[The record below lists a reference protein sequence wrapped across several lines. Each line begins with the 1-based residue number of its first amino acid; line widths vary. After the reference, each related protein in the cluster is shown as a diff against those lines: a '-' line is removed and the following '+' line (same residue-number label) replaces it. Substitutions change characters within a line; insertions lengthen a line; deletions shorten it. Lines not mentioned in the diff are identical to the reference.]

1 MMGDG
6 RAPGAGKGHSL
17 SALEKNTDRH
27 PEGGRDNGAMK
38 ATYHIVRRRR
48 RRRLA
53 RRPTSPAVWMARGVA
68 VLLVLVLLSV
78 TTVVAMAAGAT
89 VGVYMYFARQL
100 PDPSVIEA
108 AQEEFQTVKIY
119 DRTGRYLL
127 YEAID
132 PRPFR
137 GDRTY
142 VPLSEISPWV
152 IKATIA
158 LEDRSFYDNPGVNVR
173 GIIRAFF
180 ANLRG
185 GPIQGG
191 SSITQQLIKNV
202 VFDYEERIQR
212 SYTRKIKEVI
222 LALEITRRYPKDK
235 ILEWYL
241 NYNFYGNNAY
251 GIEAAAQVYFN
262 KSAKDLN
269 LAEAAMLAHLPQ
281 FPALNPFQN
290 PEIAKRRQWR
300 VLQAMVAA
308 GYITPEEA
316 EAAYAQELDLRD
328 SVAERYNI
336 SAAPHF
342 ALYVLEQLEKKFNTP
357 EDPFFIWRKGL
368 VVYTTLDYELQKEA
382 ERIVREQVQRL
393 QEEGREAR
401 NAAAVVL
408 RANTGEILAMVGSV
422 DFYNEEIDG
431 EVNMAISP
439 RQPGS
444 SFKPFTYAYAFST
457 KEFYPAKMVLDVRQV
472 FPDPE
477 TGIYVPE
484 NFDRRYHGPETMRE
498 ALQRSHNIPAVWTL
512 AQVGVKN
519 VVDFA
524 HRMGITTLNKDY
536 YGLSLTLGGGEV
548 TLLDM
553 TYAFSVFA
561 NNGVMVGEPVPPAEQ
576 RPGYRTL
583 NPVAILQVRDSVGN
597 ILYQYDEP
605 QSERIISPQLAYMMN
620 HVLSDPTPR
629 PPEFGRY
636 AQYLVLEDRP
646 VAAKTGTS
654 NDFRDAWTIGYTPQ
668 VVVGVWV
675 GNADNTPMK
684 RVSGAVGAAPIF
696 HRIMQAATRDL
707 PPTPFYRPPG
717 IVEVDVCWPSGLL
730 PTPECR
736 EAGQVR
742 TDIFFE
748 DAVPTEYDNVWR
760 AFEINRNN
768 GKLATPYTPPELRE
782 RRVYMIL
789 PPEAADW
796 LREQNVPQPPRV
808 YDDEYGPTVFNEEVA
823 IITPRP
829 FSYVRDI
836 VEIQGNARGPNFSR
850 YRVEFGAGL
859 SPTRWTPIGPEHYNQ
874 VERNILEFWDT
885 RGLPEGLYTLR
896 LSVFG
901 NDGSVRTA
909 ETQVTVDNTPP
920 RVRLSKPMEGDVYVM
935 EDDEWVTVQPE
946 IEEEWAVDRVE
957 FFLDGV
963 KFAESTVPPFNQKWT
978 ITMSDTIPLADMAP
992 ITATRP
998 LTLPD
1003 GTVVEEVYTVT
1014 QVITETLPDGSL
1026 RLIQMWDNGMMVI
1039 SDTQG
1044 YTESHVI
1051 TVKVFD
1057 KAGNEA
1063 ESPPVRI
1070 YVVHKEEETASNNG
1084 HERWVRREVP
1094 LVGVVSSRVRSYR
1107 PVLPV
1112 PRVRLPIAFPRGH
1125 PS

>member
-1 MMGDG
+1 M
-6 RAPGAGKGHSL
+6 
-17 SALEKNTDRH
+17 N
-27 PEGGRDNGAMK
+27 
-38 ATYHIVRRRR
+38 ATYHIIRRRR
-48 RRRLA
+48 RRRMANKPPSFGAWLA
-53 RRPTSPAVWMARGVA
+53 RFVVA
-68 VLLVLVLLSV
+68 VLLVTMVATTAV
-78 TTVVAMAAGAT
+78 TAAAAGA
-89 VGVYMYFARQL
+89 VAGVYMYFARQL
-100 PDPSVIEA
+100 PDPSVIET

-119 DRTGRYLL
+119 DRTGKHLL

-158 LEDRSFYDNPGVNVR
+158 LEDRSFYENPGVNVR
-173 GIIRAFF
+173 GIVRAFVS
-180 ANLRG
+180 NLRG
-185 GPIQGG
+185 GAIQGG

-202 VFDYEERIQR
+202 VFDYEERIKR

-222 LALEITRRYPKDK
+222 LAIEITRRYPKDK

-251 GIEAAAQVYFN
+251 GIEAAARVYFN
-262 KSAKDLN
+262 KKAKDLN

-300 VLQAMVAA
+300 VLQAMVEA
-308 GYITPEEA
+308 GYITEEQA
-316 EAAYAQELDLRD
+316 RQAYAEELNLRD

-342 ALYVLEQLEKKFNTP
+342 ALYALKELEKKFNTP
-357 EDPFFIWRKGL
+357 EDPYFIWRKGV

-382 ERIVREQVQRL
+382 ERIAREQIKKL
-393 QEEGREAR
+393 EEEGRDAH
-401 NAAAVVL
+401 NAAVVVL

-422 DFYNEEIDG
+422 DFYNKDIDG
-431 EVNMAISP
+431 EVNMAVAE

-444 SFKPFTYAYAFST
+444 SFKPFTYAYAFNT
-457 KEFYPAKMVLDVRQV
+457 KKFYPAKMVLDVRQV

-477 TGIYVPE
+477 AGIYVPE

-512 AQVGVKN
+512 SQVGVKN

-524 HRMGITTLNKDY
+524 HRMGITTLTKDY

-548 TLLDM
+548 KLIDM
-553 TYAFSVFA
+553 AYAFSVFA
-561 NNGVMVGEPVPPAEQ
+561 NNGLMVGEPVPPEEQ

-583 NPVAILQVRDSVGN
+583 NPVAILQVRDSDGN
-597 ILYQYDEP
+597 ILYQYEKP
-605 QSERIISPQLAYMMN
+605 ETQRVISPQLAYMMN
-620 HVLSDPTPR
+620 NVLSDPRPR
-629 PPEFGRY
+629 PPAFGRF
-636 AQYLVLEDRP
+636 AKYLVLEDRP

-684 RVSGAVGAAPIF
+684 RVSGAIGAAPIF
-696 HRIMQAATRDL
+696 NEVMKVATKDL
-707 PPTPFYRPPG
+707 PPAEFYRPPG
-717 IVEVDVCWPSGLL
+717 IVDVDVCWPSGLL
-730 PTPECR
+730 PTPECN
-736 EAGQVR
+736 EVGKVI

-748 DAVPTEYDNVWR
+748 DAIPTEYDNVWR
-760 AFEINRNN
+760 AFEINKAN

-782 RRVYMIL
+782 RQVFMIL
-789 PPEAADW
+789 PPEANDW
-796 LREQNVPQPPRV
+796 IRENNVPQPPRA
-808 YDDEYGPTVFNEEVA
+808 YDDEFGPTVFNEEVA
-823 IITPRP
+823 IISPRP

-836 VEIQGNARGPNFSR
+836 VEIRGNARGGNFQR
-850 YRVEFGAGL
+850 YKVEFGPGL
-859 SPTRWTPIGPEHYNQ
+859 NPTQWTQIGPEHYNQ
-874 VERNILEFWDT
+874 VDRNVLEYWDT
-885 RGLPEGLYTLR
+885 RNLEEGLYTLR
-896 LSVFG
+896 LTVFG

-920 RVRLSKPMEGDVYVM
+920 EVRIAKPADGDVYVM
-935 EDDEWVTVQPE
+935 EDDEWVTIQPE
-946 IEEEWAVDRVE
+946 IDEAWAMDRVE
-957 FFLDGV
+957 FYLDGV

-978 ITMSDTIPLADMAP
+978 ITMSDTIPIEGMEP

-998 LTLPD
+998 ITLPD
-1003 GTVVEEVYTVT
+1003 GTIAEEVYTVT

-1026 RLIQMWDNGMMVI
+1026 RLIQEWDNGFMVI
-1039 SDTQG
+1039 SDTHG
-1044 YTESHVI
+1044 YTESHVL
-1051 TVKVFD
+1051 TVKAID

-1063 ESPPVRI
+1063 ESDPVRI
-1070 YVVHKEEETASNNG
+1070 YIVHKEEEETARAVDVWFDVWHRGLQSEKYKVKR
-1084 HERWVRREVP
+1084 ERTNPHPPFSLFTFHSSLVSHDLPRMRRMT
-1094 LVGVVSSRVRSYR
+1094 S
-1107 PVLPV
+1107 
-1112 PRVRLPIAFPRGH
+1112 
-1125 PS
+1125 

>member
-1 MMGDG
+1 M
-6 RAPGAGKGHSL
+6 
-17 SALEKNTDRH
+17 N
-27 PEGGRDNGAMK
+27 
-38 ATYHIVRRRR
+38 ATYHIIRRRR

-53 RRPTSPAVWMARGVA
+53 NKPPSFGVWLARFVVA
-68 VLLVLVLLSV
+68 VLLVTMVATTAV
-78 TTVVAMAAGAT
+78 TAAAAGA
-89 VGVYMYFARQL
+89 VAGVYMYFARQL
-100 PDPSVIEA
+100 PDPSVIET

-119 DRTGRYLL
+119 DRTGKHLL

-158 LEDRSFYDNPGVNVR
+158 LEDRSFYENPGVNVR
-173 GIIRAFF
+173 GIVRAFVS
-180 ANLRG
+180 NLRG
-185 GPIQGG
+185 GAIQGG

-202 VFDYEERIQR
+202 VFDYEERIKR

-222 LALEITRRYPKDK
+222 LAIEITRRYPKDK

-251 GIEAAAQVYFN
+251 GIEAAARVYFN
-262 KSAKDLN
+262 KKAKDLN

-300 VLQAMVAA
+300 VLQAMVEA
-308 GYITPEEA
+308 GYITEEQA
-316 EAAYAQELDLRD
+316 RQAYAEELNLSD

-342 ALYVLEQLEKKFNTP
+342 ALYALKELEKKFNTP
-357 EDPFFIWRKGL
+357 EDPYFIWRKGV

-382 ERIVREQVQRL
+382 ERIAREQIKKL
-393 QEEGREAR
+393 EEEGRDAH
-401 NAAAVVL
+401 NAAVVVL

-422 DFYNEEIDG
+422 DFYNKDIDG
-431 EVNMAISP
+431 EVNMAVAE

-444 SFKPFTYAYAFST
+444 SFKPFTYAYAFNT
-457 KEFYPAKMVLDVRQV
+457 KKFYPAKMVLDVRQV

-477 TGIYVPE
+477 AGIYVPE

-512 AQVGVKN
+512 SQVGVKN

-524 HRMGITTLNKDY
+524 HRMGITTLTKDY

-548 TLLDM
+548 KLIDM
-553 TYAFSVFA
+553 AYAFSVFA
-561 NNGVMVGEPVPPAEQ
+561 NNGLMVGEPVPPEEQ

-583 NPVAILQVRDSVGN
+583 NPVAILQVRDSDGN
-597 ILYQYDEP
+597 ILYQYEKP
-605 QSERIISPQLAYMMN
+605 ETQRVISPQLAYMMN
-620 HVLSDPTPR
+620 NVLSDPRPR
-629 PPEFGRY
+629 PPAFGRF
-636 AQYLVLEDRP
+636 AKYLVLDDRP

-684 RVSGAVGAAPIF
+684 RVSGAIGAAPIF
-696 HRIMQAATRDL
+696 NEVMKVATKDL
-707 PPTPFYRPPG
+707 PPAEFYRPPG
-717 IVEVDVCWPSGLL
+717 IVDVDVCWPSGLL
-730 PTPECR
+730 PTPECN
-736 EAGQVR
+736 EVGKVI

-748 DAVPTEYDNVWR
+748 DAIPTEYDNVWR
-760 AFEINRNN
+760 AFEINKAN

-782 RRVYMIL
+782 RRVFMIL
-789 PPEAADW
+789 PPEANDW
-796 LREQNVPQPPRV
+796 IRENNVPQPPRA
-808 YDDEYGPTVFNEEVA
+808 YDDEFGPTVFNEEVA
-823 IITPRP
+823 IISPRP
-829 FSYVRDI
+829 FSYARDI
-836 VEIQGNARGPNFSR
+836 VEILGNARGGNFQR
-850 YRVEFGAGL
+850 YKVEFGPGL
-859 SPTRWTPIGPEHYNQ
+859 NPTQWTQIGPEHYNQ
-874 VERNILEFWDT
+874 VDRNVLEYWDT
-885 RGLPEGLYTLR
+885 RNLEEGLYTLR
-896 LSVFG
+896 LTVFG

-920 RVRLSKPMEGDVYVM
+920 EVRIAKPADGDVYVM
-935 EDDEWVTVQPE
+935 EDDEWVTIQPE
-946 IEEEWAVDRVE
+946 IDEAWAMDRVE
-957 FFLDGV
+957 FYLDGV

-978 ITMSDTIPLADMAP
+978 ITMSDTIPIEGMEP

-998 LTLPD
+998 ITLPD
-1003 GTVVEEVYTVT
+1003 GTIAEEVYTVT

-1026 RLIQMWDNGMMVI
+1026 RLIQEWDNGFMVI
-1039 SDTQG
+1039 SDTKG
-1044 YTESHVI
+1044 YTESHVL
-1051 TVKVFD
+1051 TVKAID

-1063 ESPPVRI
+1063 ESDPVRI
-1070 YVVHKEEETASNNG
+1070 YIVHKEEEETARAVDVWFDVWHQGLQS
-1084 HERWVRREVP
+1084 EKYKVKMR
-1094 LVGVVSSRVRSYR
+1094 RVRPR
-1107 PVLPV
+1107 PPFSPFAYYFELERAHLRRMPT
-1112 PRVRLPIAFPRGH
+1112 
-1125 PS
+1125 

>member
-1 MMGDG
+1 M
-6 RAPGAGKGHSL
+6 
-17 SALEKNTDRH
+17 N
-27 PEGGRDNGAMK
+27 
-38 ATYHIVRRRR
+38 ATYHIIRRRR

-53 RRPTSPAVWMARGVA
+53 NKPPSFGVWLARFVVA
-68 VLLVLVLLSV
+68 VLLVTMVATTAV
-78 TTVVAMAAGAT
+78 TAAAAGA
-89 VGVYMYFARQL
+89 VAGVYMYFARQL
-100 PDPSVIEA
+100 PDPSVIET

-119 DRTGRYLL
+119 DRTGKHLL

-158 LEDRSFYDNPGVNVR
+158 LEDRSFYENPGVNVR
-173 GIIRAFF
+173 GIVRAFVS
-180 ANLRG
+180 NLRG
-185 GPIQGG
+185 GAIQGG

-202 VFDYEERIQR
+202 VFDYEERIKR

-222 LALEITRRYPKDK
+222 LAIEITRRYPKDK

-251 GIEAAAQVYFN
+251 GIEAAARVYFN
-262 KSAKDLN
+262 KKAKDLN

-300 VLQAMVAA
+300 VLQAMVEA
-308 GYITPEEA
+308 GYITEEQA
-316 EAAYAQELDLRD
+316 RQAYAEELNLRD

-342 ALYVLEQLEKKFNTP
+342 ALYALKELEKKFNTP
-357 EDPFFIWRKGL
+357 EDPYFIWRKGV

-382 ERIVREQVQRL
+382 ERIAREQIKKL
-393 QEEGREAR
+393 EEEGRDAH
-401 NAAAVVL
+401 NAAVVVL

-422 DFYNEEIDG
+422 DFYNKNIDG
-431 EVNMAISP
+431 EVNMAVAE

-444 SFKPFTYAYAFST
+444 SFKPFTYAYAFNT
-457 KEFYPAKMVLDVRQV
+457 KKFYPAKMVLDVRQV

-477 TGIYVPE
+477 AGIYVPE

-512 AQVGVKN
+512 SQVGVKN

-524 HRMGITTLNKDY
+524 HRMGITTLTKDY

-548 TLLDM
+548 KLIDM
-553 TYAFSVFA
+553 AYAFSVFA
-561 NNGVMVGEPVPPAEQ
+561 NNGLMVGEPVPPEEQ

-583 NPVAILQVRDSVGN
+583 NPVAILQVRDSDGN
-597 ILYQYDEP
+597 ILYQYEKP
-605 QSERIISPQLAYMMN
+605 ETQRVISPQLAYMMN
-620 HVLSDPTPR
+620 NVLSDPRPR
-629 PPEFGRY
+629 PPAFGRF
-636 AQYLVLEDRP
+636 AKYLVLDDRP

-684 RVSGAVGAAPIF
+684 RVSGAIGAAPIF
-696 HRIMQAATRDL
+696 NEVMKVATKDL
-707 PPTPFYRPPG
+707 PPAEFYRPPG
-717 IVEVDVCWPSGLL
+717 IVDVDVCWPSGLL
-730 PTPECR
+730 PTPECN
-736 EAGQVR
+736 EVGKVI

-748 DAVPTEYDNVWR
+748 DAIPTEYDNVWR
-760 AFEINRNN
+760 AFEINKAN

-782 RRVYMIL
+782 RQVFMIL
-789 PPEAADW
+789 PPEANDW
-796 LREQNVPQPPRV
+796 IRENNVPQPPRA
-808 YDDEYGPTVFNEEVA
+808 YDDEFGPTVFNEEVA
-823 IITPRP
+823 IISPRP
-829 FSYVRDI
+829 FSYARDI
-836 VEIQGNARGPNFSR
+836 VEIRGNARGGNFQR
-850 YRVEFGAGL
+850 YKVEFGPGL
-859 SPTRWTPIGPEHYNQ
+859 NPTQWTQIGPEHYNQ
-874 VERNILEFWDT
+874 VDRNVLEYWDT
-885 RGLPEGLYTLR
+885 RNLEEGLYTLR
-896 LSVFG
+896 LTVFG

-920 RVRLSKPMEGDVYVM
+920 EVRIAKPTDGDVYVM
-935 EDDEWVTVQPE
+935 EDDEWVTIQPE
-946 IEEEWAVDRVE
+946 IDEAWAMDRVE
-957 FFLDGV
+957 FYLDGV

-978 ITMSDTIPLADMAP
+978 ITMSDTIPIEGMEP

-998 LTLPD
+998 ITLPD
-1003 GTVVEEVYTVT
+1003 GTIAEEVYTIT

-1026 RLIQMWDNGMMVI
+1026 RLIQEWDNGFMVI
-1039 SDTQG
+1039 SDTKG
-1044 YTESHVI
+1044 YTESHVL
-1051 TVKVFD
+1051 TVKAID

-1063 ESPPVRI
+1063 ESDPVRI
-1070 YVVHKEEETASNNG
+1070 YIVHKEEEETARAVDVWFDVWHQGLQSEKYKVKRG
-1084 HERWVRREVP
+1084 RIRPRPPFSPFAYYFELERAHLRRMP
-1094 LVGVVSSRVRSYR
+1094 T
-1107 PVLPV
+1107 
-1112 PRVRLPIAFPRGH
+1112 
-1125 PS
+1125 